1 MMTLALLMLFGW
13 IIIFL
18 VPIML
23 LIVAA
28 QIGGWVECE
37 KAGGTYTCIKSK

>member
-1 MMTLALLMLFGW
+1 MKAVFV
-13 IIIFL
+13 FL

-28 QIGGWVECE
+28 QIGGCVECE
-37 KAGGTYTCIKSK
+37 KAGGTYVKTVYGTYTCIKSK